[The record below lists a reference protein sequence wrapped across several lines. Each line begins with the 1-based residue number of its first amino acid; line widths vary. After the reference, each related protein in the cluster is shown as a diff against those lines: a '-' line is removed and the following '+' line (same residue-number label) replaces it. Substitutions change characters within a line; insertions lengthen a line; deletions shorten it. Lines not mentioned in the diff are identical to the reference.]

1 MSVLRTYSLIALAVS
16 ALAFQETALIGTWQL
31 TDSKIKTN
39 GPREVIIRDDS
50 SASWGKEHSRWR
62 PLKGNKIMIAV
73 GGEWET
79 YNYKLKGNKITMSGG
94 DLTDPVTLTR
104 VGPATPRPSGVPVP
118 PDPDKEPPTR

>member
-1 MSVLRTYSLIALAVS
+1 MLRTCSLIVVAVS
-16 ALAFQETALIGTWQL
+16 ALVSQESGLIGTWRL
-31 TDSKIKTN
+31 TDSKIKTS

-50 SASWGKEHSRWR
+50 SSSWGNEHSRWR
-62 PLKGNKIMIAV
+62 LLKGNQIMIAV

-79 YNYKLKGNKITMSGG
+79 YNYKLKSNKITISGG